1 VRASLFTR
9 AKDFGIV
16 LDDIAIT
23 HLSFSTEF
31 TKAVEMKQ
39 VAAQDAERA
48 KFVVLKAEQV
58 RRLAVQLAHCCWWG
72 GVLRCCAGVVAG
84 VPSRRAAGAGER
96 VRSLDASAA
105 GARLRPLRSSR
116 CSS

>member
-1 VRASLFTR
+1 MRASLFSR

-16 LDDIAIT
+16 LDDVAIT

-31 TKAVEMKQ
+31 TRAVEMKQ

-58 RRLAVQLAHCCWWG
+58 GCWRWG
-72 GVLRCCAGVVAG
+72 WWW
-84 VPSRRAAGAGER
+84 AGAG
-96 VRSLDASAA
+96 AGAAA
-105 GARLRPLRSSR
+105 GGAGGLALGLLLAGLVGLALALSLGLVLLV
-116 CSS
+116 